1 MTISTVW
8 PDTFTHYTSSNQ
20 DGKRRYPLRPEL
32 AESTYFMYGA
42 TGHERWMRKGR
53 SMVES
58 LQRTRVE
65 CGHATVTDVAKWTSS
80 KDAASP
86 PSLESL
92 GALEDEMPSFFLS
105 ETLKYLYLLFDEDN
119 PINQGNYIFNTEA
132 HPFPVDTIQR
142 LATDIALFPSVHST
156 TTRSRRRSD
165 SDSDSDSDSNIDRP
179 TPPNP
184 NEDDIESFVAARNV
198 HRARPQA
205 AAMKS
210 MTCANEYGWQHVLVR
225 SFLAVRGGGV
235 SLSHGGTCGT
245 CCMILPIGKIQ
256 LVGSYF
262 THQLFKS
269 HSMFQ
274 VQREF

>member
-1 MTISTVW
+1 MTTAVQVYAEKRKYDHIHTVACHLHS
-8 PDTFTHYTSSNQ
+8 PSLAFTSSNQ

-156 TTRSRRRSD
+156 TTRSRPR
-165 SDSDSDSDSNIDRP
+165 ILEGV

-225 SFLAVRGGGV
+225 SFLADRGVGVR
-235 SLSHGGTCGT
+235 LSP
-245 CCMILPIGKIQ
+245 MLLIVLI
-256 LVGSYF
+256 
-262 THQLFKS
+262 
-269 HSMFQ
+269 
-274 VQREF
+274 